1 MKLHSMG
8 IAYRHESDFE
18 INRPHGSGDWL
29 LLIFKTPAFVWQRE
43 SRGET
48 RGESRVETPRDTAL
62 LYSENAP
69 QHYGAAGVEYI
80 NHWVHFECA
89 EDDVFFEKTRAALC
103 EPVPLRSCAAAES
116 VLSLL
121 SLESVSGG
129 ECEDLLLRLL
139 IAKTVGAQGGAAKS
153 PHSERLRS
161 LRAQLYA
168 NPAGRFTVS
177 GMARSASLSP
187 SYFQALYKAEFGVSC
202 YEDVI
207 SAKMELARYY
217 LANTALSV
225 SETAELCGYD
235 NEEHFMRQF
244 RQRMG
249 MTAGEFRKK
258 G

>member
-29 LLIFKTPAFVWQRE
+29 LLIFKTPAFVW
-43 SRGET
+43 RGES
-48 RGESRVETPRDTAL
+48 RGESRVEVPRDT
-62 LYSENAP
+62 P

-129 ECEDLLLRLL
+129 EREDLLLRLL

-177 GMARSASLSP
+177 EMARSASLSP

-225 SETAELCGYD
+225 GETAALCGYD
-235 NEEHFMRQF
+235 NEVHFMRQF

-249 MTAGEFRKK
+249 MTAGEFRRK

>member
-29 LLIFKTPAFVWQRE
+29 LLIFKTPAFVW
-43 SRGET
+43 RG
-48 RGESRVETPRDTAL
+48 GERQETPQDAAL
-62 LYSENAP
+62 LYTQNAP

-80 NHWVHFECA
+80 NHWVHFECS
-89 EDDVFFEKTRAALC
+89 ENDIFFENTRAALC

-129 ECEDLLLRLL
+129 ECIDLLLRLL
-139 IAKTVGAQGGAAKS
+139 IAKTVGASGGAPQTA
-153 PHSERLRS
+153 HSERLRG
-161 LRAQLYA
+161 LRAELYA
-168 NPAGRFTVS
+168 NPAGHFTVNE
-177 GMARSASLSP
+177 MARRASLSP
-187 SYFQALYKAEFGVSC
+187 SYFQTLYKSEFGVSC
-202 YEDVI
+202 YEDVLR
-207 SAKMELARYY
+207 AKMELARYY

-225 SETAELCGYD
+225 SETAQLCGYD
-235 NEEHFMRQF
+235 NEVHFMRQF

-249 MTAGEFRKK
+249 MTAGEFRKRQP
-258 G
+258 